1 MTNGRA
7 TAISTRWRT
16 MVARRRRCAARWRR
30 TAASR
35 WYASRAPVGKVAS
48 RPCESTAIMHP
59 LSRRAHHEQREQHDD
74 GHQGP
79 GQGRGIADVALLERL
94 VIDVQRKEER
104 GPRGAADLA
113 RAAEAAG
120 RRGDDERL
128 GEVLEGI
135 DEAQHQVKEDGGR
148 NEGDGDVPETAER
161 AGAVQRGGLVQLFG

>member
-16 MVARRRRCAARWRR
+16 MVARRLRCAARWRR

-35 WYASRAPVGKVAS
+35 WYASRASVRKAAS
-48 RPCESTAIMHP
+48 RPSESTAIMHP
-59 LSRRAHHEQREQHDD
+59 PPRRAHHEQREQHDD

-79 GQGRGIADVALLERL
+79 GQCRGIADVALLERL

-113 RAAEAAG
+113 GAAEAAW
-120 RRGDDERL
+120 RGGNDECL

-135 DEAQHQVKEDGGR
+135 DEAQHQVKEDGR
-148 NEGDGDVPETAER
+148 RDEGDGDVPETTNC
-161 AGAVQRGGLVQLFG
+161 AGAVQRGGLV